1 MHDYGSVSDA
11 PAPLGKYVD
20 GLNNTRRRH
29 SRLDP
34 QAPDED

>member
-29 SRLDP
+29 SGFYR
-34 QAPDED
+34 QTPDED